1 MGVPVPDGLQDSGEA
16 YRRSSPVEGSFPTAP
31 LHQKTRL
38 TIAGRSDRCW
48 YCWHHCRCAA
58 SQKGSWHS
66 ADHFR
71 QEQRCRKYTVTT
83 SAQEHSNNYTR
94 EVLGSRTSTQAS
106 GVTSHRTATNQLT
119 RLKSTGPRSMPK
131 DRRSRTT
138 GSQLP
143 KSLMFTPNVASR
155 QKSTQR
161 NGTLKRPNGA

>member
-1 MGVPVPDGLQDSGEA
+1 MIGAGIAGITAGVLLPRKVPGIQ
-16 YRRSSPVEGSFPTAP
+16 
-31 LHQKTRL
+31 L
-38 TIAGRSDRCW
+38 TIFDKNSDVVSTQSRRVHRSN
-48 YCWHHCRCAA
+48 
-58 SQKGSWHS
+58 
-66 ADHFR
+66 
-71 QEQRCRKYTVTT
+71 
-83 SAQEHSNNYTR
+83 SNNYTR

-106 GVTSHRTATNQLT
+106 GVTSHRTATNRLM